1 MEALAQPQDSKE
13 EQTMKRKVLLSA
25 LIMSL
30 MASSAVFA
38 STDNSLSDSKKT
50 LANTV
55 FTGINAPKL
64 VIKPNSGTAGGDA
77 VFKLHLSNAE
87 WKYDD
92 SGSIEAGVEY
102 TLLGDSDMV
111 VTVDGTQFDLST
123 STLMIPLNVE
133 VIEED
138 NAFVTVEPM
147 SSTVSAGTY
156 QFAHTVYPQTEI
168 TVSDC
173 DKESGKFTITA
184 EDDYGYIFYA
194 RKCFKLTLPKGF
206 EFEGYEKAVG
216 EGKYNGKVDFS
227 IDSKAPNVAYI
238 STTADTSGGEGE
250 MIVEGIKVKALPTA
264 LYGTVQLSVE
274 TAYGESDTL
283 KFNLF
288 EYEKAEEEKNYADEK
303 TKVVFKIGKKSYYV
317 GREVIKMD
325 ASARVDENGRV
336 IVPARYLANA
346 LGVNDTN
353 IQWFADENG
362 GRAVIIKNG
371 KTIEARPGEKFL
383 TVNGEKIA
391 MDTSAV
397 IIEDRIY
404 LPLRAIANALDIKDS
419 DITWSDEKKMAIIM
433 R

>member
-1 MEALAQPQDSKE
+1 
-13 EQTMKRKVLLSA
+13 MKRKVLLSA
-25 LIMSL
+25 LILSL

-38 STDNSLSDSKKT
+38 STDNSLSGSKKT

-55 FTGINAPKL
+55 FTGSNAPKL

-77 VFKLHLSNAE
+77 TFKLHLSNAE
-87 WKYDD
+87 WKYAD
-92 SGSIEAGVEY
+92 SGSITTGVDY

-111 VTVDGTQFDLST
+111 VTVDGDKFDLS
-123 STLMIPLNVE
+123 SKTLTIPINVE

-138 NAFVTVEPM
+138 NASVTIDPM

-156 QFAHTVYPQTEI
+156 EFAHTVYPQTEI

-173 DKESGKFTITA
+173 DKETGKFTITA

-206 EFEGYEKAVG
+206 EFDGCEKAYG
-216 EGKYNGKVDFS
+216 EGKYSGKVEFKA
-227 IDSKAPNVAYI
+227 DSKTPNVAYI
-238 STTADTSGGEGE
+238 STTADTSGGEGK

-264 LYGTVQLSVE
+264 LYGNVQLSVE

-288 EYEKAEEEKNYADEK
+288 EYTEEETEENNYADEK
-303 TKVVFKIGKKSYYV
+303 TKVTFKVGKESYYV
-317 GREVIKMD
+317 GREVIYMD
-325 ASARVDENGRV
+325 ASAKVDENGRV
-336 IVPARYLANA
+336 IVPARYLANS

-353 IQWFADENG
+353 IQWLSDENG
-362 GRAVIIKNG
+362 GKAVIIKNG
-371 KTIEARPGEKFL
+371 KIIEARPGEKFL

-419 DITWSDEKKMAIIM
+419 DITWDDETKTAVIM